1 MLEARGLACRRG
13 DRLVFAGLDFQLAP
27 GAAAV
32 VRGPNGAGKSSLL
45 RILAT
50 LLKPEAGAVTWD
62 GDDIF
67 AADAY
72 RAGLHYVGHLAAIK
86 PAFTVAENLA
96 FWQRLRG
103 QKADPAAL
111 ETFGIQHLAD
121 IPAQWLSAGQR
132 QRLSL
137 SRLAATP
144 APLWLLDE
152 PTTSLDDAGID
163 ALVAAI
169 AAHRATGGRLLLT
182 THLPLD
188 LPDAETI
195 RIGAKP

>member
-1 MLEARGLACRRG
+1 MLRAQTLACRRG
-13 DRLVFAGLDFQLAP
+13 DRLVFAGLDFELGA

-50 LLKPEAGAVTWD
+50 LLRPESGRVTWD
-62 GDDIF
+62 DADIF
-67 AADAY
+67 AAEGY
-72 RAGLHYVGHLAAIK
+72 RARLHYVGHLAAIK

-103 QKADPAAL
+103 QPADPAAL
-111 ETFGIQHLAD
+111 DTFGIGPLAD

-137 SRLAATP
+137 SRLAAIP

-152 PTTSLDDAGID
+152 PTTSLDDAGIA

-169 AAHRATGGRLLLT
+169 AAHRASGGRLLLT

-195 RIGAKP
+195 WIGAGR